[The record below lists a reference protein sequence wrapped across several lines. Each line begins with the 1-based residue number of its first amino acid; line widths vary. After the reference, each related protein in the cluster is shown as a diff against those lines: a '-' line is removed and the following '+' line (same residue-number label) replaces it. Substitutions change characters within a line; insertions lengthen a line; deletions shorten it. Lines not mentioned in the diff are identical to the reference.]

1 MVQTHG
7 NSLLSWSVGNN
18 GIFNRDALANLY
30 SAEVQGIIYARYKQY
45 LTRLDEPPNP
55 TAYEQDFFNL
65 DMENHVRI
73 LFELFP
79 HSMEKDTLSII
90 RHSKDFRDNWFTT
103 EDPMASIET
112 FLTRLFGQRLNM
124 LKGGRYPEE
133 NGTVCTDEEFPA
145 LRTAILAKILPS
157 PTLSEADAKSNK
169 KQSIFLTNRMLV
181 DTIKQDLPENL
192 MALYNAILQVATSI
206 VTHREIANKLHW
218 LKENAH
224 HHHHDDSVS
233 SKPWKNKGDRSK
245 DHKKRKSNSDDKDDP
260 PKKKPTEDK
269 DAPSSSSS
277 SAHVSTY
284 RGKNPKPKCE
294 KCHGHHDKDVKCPK
308 KSQHTWNN
316 KNKKPQTKETNEGI
330 NDNKHRWDKI
340 V

>member
-1 MVQTHG
+1 MSSHDSNSDDEQSVSSHQSSASSLTQNSQDTAVSLGEQNRRQAASLKKLRKKLKELQSSAITSSRSRSPSPPPPSLSKRAKTEKRKSQSGSSTLQLNLAPKPKVLEIKNGKITADMVQTHG

-18 GIFNRDALANLY
+18 GIFNRDTLANLY

-133 NGTVCTDEEFPA
+133 NGTV
-145 LRTAILAKILPS
+145 
-157 PTLSEADAKSNK
+157 
-169 KQSIFLTNRMLV
+169 
-181 DTIKQDLPENL
+181 
-192 MALYNAILQVATSI
+192 LYRRRVP
-206 VTHREIANKLHW
+206 R
-218 LKENAH
+218 
-224 HHHHDDSVS
+224 
-233 SKPWKNKGDRSK
+233 
-245 DHKKRKSNSDDKDDP
+245 
-260 PKKKPTEDK
+260 
-269 DAPSSSSS
+269 
-277 SAHVSTY
+277 STY
-284 RGKNPKPKCE
+284 SHTCE
-294 KCHGHHDKDVKCPK
+294 NSTV
-308 KSQHTWNN
+308 SHT
-316 KNKKPQTKETNEGI
+316 Q
-330 NDNKHRWDKI
+330 
-340 V
+340 